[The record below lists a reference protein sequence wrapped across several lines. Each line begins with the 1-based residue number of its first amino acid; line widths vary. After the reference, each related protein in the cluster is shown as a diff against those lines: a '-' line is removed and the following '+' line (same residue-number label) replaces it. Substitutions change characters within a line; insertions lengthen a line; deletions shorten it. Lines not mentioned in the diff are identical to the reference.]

1 MEVRY
6 NPLKRGI
13 SAIPVQYP
21 MKTRQM
27 GAIPPSAILSRKG
40 IARYG
45 GVSRTGALVYW
56 AAKCVLVC
64 VQCQVGSLNG
74 DNFSIKAKLSPLKLL

>member
-1 MEVRY
+1 
-6 NPLKRGI
+6 
-13 SAIPVQYP
+13 

-45 GVSRTGALVYW
+45 GGISHW
-56 AAKCVLVC
+56 AAKIT
-64 VQCQVGSLNG
+64 VQLHSSLTSESLTGVASSPVGSGYGILYANLG
-74 DNFSIKAKLSPLKLL
+74 LIAAEIKP